1 MSQDLTS
8 IMDRASAALL
18 AMDYLSC
25 ESSCLAGLTMARA
38 SADWDTY
45 ARALLPLQESRRQRR
60 MIAAEG
66 RVRLG
71 FTNESPDDASVMD
84 TLKAGCVLLTPP
96 YTPQFA
102 RRLHDSARQSR
113 RMVEVLYAHR
123 SADQRS
129 WVLESFAGPR
139 VTCAVP
145 APPAEWSDRW
155 LIPGQTSAT
164 ASGKTPAD
172 WFLDAAEALGDA
184 AMKSVDAPLGH
195 ERRIE
200 QIEAC
205 LNVTDTHEILHQRLA
220 QAARAMRV
228 HTERA

>member
-1 MSQDLTS
+1 
-8 IMDRASAALL
+8 MDQASAALL
-18 AMDYLSC
+18 AMDYLTC
-25 ESSCLAGLTMARA
+25 ESSCITSLAMARA
-38 SADWDTY
+38 ASDWDTY
-45 ARALLPLQESRRQRR
+45 ARVLLPLQESRRQRR
-60 MIAAEG
+60 MIASEG

-71 FTNESPDDASVMD
+71 FANESHDDVSAMD

-102 RRLHDSARQSR
+102 RRLHDTARHGR

-145 APPAEWSDRW
+145 APPTEWSDRW
-155 LIPGQTSAT
+155 LIPGQTQAI

-184 AMKSVDAPLGH
+184 AMKTVDAPLGH

-205 LNVTDTHEILHQRLA
+205 LSVTDTHEILHQRLA
-220 QAARAMRV
+220 QAARAMRT
-228 HTERA
+228 HAERA

>member
-1 MSQDLTS
+1 
-8 IMDRASAALL
+8 MDRASAALL
-18 AMDYLSC
+18 AMDYLTC
-25 ESSCLAGLTMARA
+25 ESSCLTGLALARA
-38 SADWDTY
+38 SADWGTY
-45 ARALLPLQESRRQRR
+45 ARVLLPLQESRRQRR

-71 FTNESPDDASVMD
+71 FNNESSDDAAAMD
-84 TLKAGCVLLTPP
+84 ALKAGCVLLTPP

-102 RRLHDSARQSR
+102 RRLHDTARQSR
-113 RMVEVLYAHR
+113 RMIEVLYAHR

-145 APPAEWSDRW
+145 APPTEWSDRW
-155 LIPGQTSAT
+155 LQPGQTTAT

-184 AMKSVDAPLGH
+184 ALKTVDAPLGH

-200 QIEAC
+200 QLEAC
-205 LNVTDTHEILHQRLA
+205 LHVTDTHEVLHQRLA
-220 QAARAMRV
+220 QAARAMRG
-228 HTERA
+228 HAARL